1 MFIKFILLPLRVAKK
16 LIRKFQ
22 IEITELFSSTNLRI
36 KNLENLYKKIG
47 FCHERDYYIRKLN
60 GCLETLSFP
69 KYDENLGMYSEHLII
84 FTAISLSNLNVKKIL
99 EIGTHDGKSAAILS
113 SLFPEAFIT
122 TIDLNDEDPLFANIY
137 NRKSSLKE
145 FINQRNKILKTRKNI
160 NFIQG
165 NSLFLSFSE
174 NLKGQDL
181 IWVDGAHG
189 YPVVSCDITN
199 CLRIMS
205 NSGIIMCDDV
215 WKKLNKSD
223 QIYSSTASYE
233 TISAFTKVGILETE
247 YLSKRIGK
255 KYNGRYK
262 SISFSKFVK
271 GFKTSIN

>member
-1 MFIKFILLPLRVAKK
+1 MRVAKK

-145 FINQRNKILKTRKNI
+145 FINQRNKTLNTRKNI

-199 CLRIMS
+199 CLRILS

>member
-1 MFIKFILLPLRVAKK
+1 MFIKFILFPLRVAKR
-16 LIRKFQ
+16 LIKKFQ
-22 IEITELFSSTNLRI
+22 IEITELFFSTNLRI
-36 KNLENLYKKIG
+36 KNSDNLYKKIG
-47 FCHERDYYIRKLN
+47 FYHERDYYIKKLN
-60 GCLETLSFP
+60 FCLENLGFP
-69 KYDENLGMYSEHLII
+69 KYNENLGMYSEHLII
-84 FTAISLSNLNVKKIL
+84 FTAISLSNLHVKKIL

-113 SLFPEAFIT
+113 ILFPEALIT
-122 TIDLNDEDPLFANIY
+122 TIDLDDKDPLFANTY
-137 NRKSSLKE
+137 NRKSTVKR
-145 FINQRNKILKTRKNI
+145 FINQRNKTLNKRKNI
-160 NFIQG
+160 NFIKA

-199 CLRIMS
+199 CLRILS

-215 WKKLNKSD
+215 WKKLSKSD
-223 QIYSSTASYE
+223 QMYSSTASYE

-262 SISFSKFVK
+262 SISFSKFDK
-271 GFKTSIN
+271 GFKTLIT